1 MNKVDFIKIKIFFL
15 LEDTIKKMK
24 NQVTDLKSL
33 SVIYI
38 KKNTELIS
46 KILKELL
53 QLSNLKDNPVKIG
66 QKTILEWTIFK
77 RYTND
82 Q

>member
-1 MNKVDFIKIKIFFL
+1 
-15 LEDTIKKMK
+15 MK